1 MGLLCL
7 SFPATEGAG
16 AGARPSG
23 SGFLLVVS
31 AGMLSS
37 TRIWRGGHE
46 DGAPPPPDPTPFPC
60 RAGDVCAFISNTR
73 LSQAVSGTF
82 PNINTTVDNL
92 GTYLASIPQACPK
105 GPPPLRKGSQ

>member
-1 MGLLCL
+1 
-7 SFPATEGAG
+7 
-16 AGARPSG
+16 
-23 SGFLLVVS
+23 
-31 AGMLSS
+31 MLSS
-37 TRIWRGGHE
+37 SRIWRGGHE